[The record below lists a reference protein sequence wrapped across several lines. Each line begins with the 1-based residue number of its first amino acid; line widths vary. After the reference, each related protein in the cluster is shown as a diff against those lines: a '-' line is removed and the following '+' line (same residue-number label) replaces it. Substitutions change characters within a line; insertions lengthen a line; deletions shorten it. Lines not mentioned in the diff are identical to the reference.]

1 MRCKCEQMDYI
12 QDECHEHHVNLVTM
26 MQKAACV
33 PLRSKITLLF
43 WVCSQADCGGG
54 QIVVLG
60 VVCGGVR
67 GCGRGK
73 RRSLLI

>member
-1 MRCKCEQMDYI
+1 MNKGI
-12 QDECHEHHVNLVTM
+12 M

-33 PLRSKITLLF
+33 PLRGKITLLF
-43 WVCSQADCGGG
+43 WACPQADCGGG

-60 VVCGGVR
+60 VVGGGWR
-67 GCGRGK
+67 RCGRSE